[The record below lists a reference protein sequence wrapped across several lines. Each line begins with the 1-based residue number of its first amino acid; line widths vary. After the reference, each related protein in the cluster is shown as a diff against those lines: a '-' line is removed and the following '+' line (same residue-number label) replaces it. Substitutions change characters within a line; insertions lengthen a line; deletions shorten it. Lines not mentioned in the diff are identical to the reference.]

1 VGTIKTQ
8 RACGPSWP
16 LSVGTSP
23 DTAVSFKSLRDH
35 GRVNLDTIPNRFATS
50 LMQNTSIIGYAAAAL
65 GLTLSLSTRVPAA
78 DAEPTMKQ
86 IYEAAT
92 TGHLDKAQQMITK
105 VLANHPESAKA
116 HYVQAEVYAKE
127 GKESFARS
135 ELLEA
140 ERLNPGLTKFSE
152 QSVRELRARLGVLDS
167 TSSRTS
173 AKPPAKDQLIA
184 HIGENRIPL
193 TTMGGTLIA
202 PVVIN
207 NAIKLNFLVD
217 SGASDVSIPADV
229 FSTLVR
235 TNTVTQTDITGFR
248 NYRNADGEISQSKT
262 FVIRSLKL
270 GNIEVLNVHAKE
282 APANAPLL
290 LGQTFLKRFKSWSID
305 NSTQELILER

>member
-1 VGTIKTQ
+1 MQ
-8 RACGPSWP
+8 RACRPSWP
-16 LSVGTSP
+16 SSVGTSP
-23 DTAVSFKSLRDH
+23 DTTVSFKPLRDH
-35 GRVNLDTIPNRFATS
+35 GRVNLDKFPNRFATS
-50 LMQNTSIIGYAAAAL
+50 PMQNTSIIGYAAAAL
-65 GLTLSLSTRVPAA
+65 GLTLSLSAPVPAA

-116 HYVQAEVYAKE
+116 HYVQAEVYVKE
-127 GKESFARS
+127 GKKSFARS

-152 QSVRELRARLGVLDS
+152 QSVRELKAQLGVLDS

-173 AKPPAKDQLIA
+173 VKPLVKDQLIA
-184 HIGENRIPL
+184 PIGENRIPL

-207 NAIKLNFLVD
+207 NSIKLNFLVD

-282 APANAPLL
+282 APADAPLL
-290 LGQTFLKRFKSWSID
+290 LGQSFLKRFKSWSID

>member
-1 VGTIKTQ
+1 
-8 RACGPSWP
+8 
-16 LSVGTSP
+16 L
-23 DTAVSFKSLRDH
+23 
-35 GRVNLDTIPNRFATS
+35 
-50 LMQNTSIIGYAAAAL
+50 NTSVIGYAAAAL
-65 GLTLSLSTRVPAA
+65 GLSLSLSAPAPAA

-92 TGHLDKAQQMITK
+92 TGHLDEAQQMITK

-127 GKESFARS
+127 GKKSFARS
-135 ELLEA
+135 ELREA

-152 QSVRELRARLGVLDS
+152 QSVRELKAQLGVLDS
-167 TSSRTS
+167 ISSRTS
-173 AKPPAKDQLIA
+173 VKPQVKDQLVA
-184 HIGENRIPL
+184 RFGENRIPL
-193 TTMGGTLIA
+193 ATMGGTLIA

-235 TNTVTQTDITGFR
+235 TNTVTQTDITGLR
-248 NYRNADGEISQSKT
+248 NYRNADGEVSQSKT

-270 GNIEVLNVHAKE
+270 GNIEVLNVQAKE

-290 LGQTFLKRFKSWSID
+290 LGQSFLKRFKSWSID